1 MYCECNSNKCRT
13 LLVLQE
19 KAPKASPK
27 KAAKGEKKEK
37 KVRPQRPIDWQ
48 PDCGRF
54 AAVHDLASF
63 QMI

>member
-1 MYCECNSNKCRT
+1 
-13 LLVLQE
+13 VLQE